1 MNAGTIEP
9 ISVRDIFTK
18 NRIFCC
24 TPAFQN
30 TTKAHND
37 IKFGKE
43 VKTFIVVDRREN
55 IMYLKIKLTGSWQ
68 QFSFISYSIYKLRRA
83 RFFE

>member
-30 TTKAHND
+30 TTKAHNN

-55 IMYLKIKLTGSWQ
+55 IMYLKT
-68 QFSFISYSIYKLRRA
+68 
-83 RFFE
+83 